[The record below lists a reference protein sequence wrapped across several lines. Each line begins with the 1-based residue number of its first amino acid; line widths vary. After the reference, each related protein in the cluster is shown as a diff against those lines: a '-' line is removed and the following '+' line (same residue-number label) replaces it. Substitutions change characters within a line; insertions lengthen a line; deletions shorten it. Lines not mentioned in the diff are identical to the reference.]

1 MKDYNTT
8 QLDVDKAF
16 EKHIFRR
23 DMFAHYLRWSFVLKE
38 IGLNKNVL
46 D

>member
-23 DMFAHYLRWSFVLKE
+23 DMFAHYLRWSFVLNL
-38 IGLNKNVL
+38 IRFYLNL
-46 D
+46 FL